1 MKAQGLQP
9 LGFRWPQPSTL
20 NPQPSTLNDPAMIEV
35 EIKFRV
41 PSPDLIERLTREARL
56 VFGEP
61 LLQRDIYF
69 NHPQRNFRETDE
81 ALRIRTS
88 GDQNALTYKAP
99 RLDTFTRTRPETEIP
114 FLAGATSTEQMQ
126 SVLLALG
133 FRVIETVEKTRRV
146 APFTWEGQPVE
157 VTLDEPRSLG
167 TFLEIEM
174 LAADDQWQLARDQIV
189 RLAEHW
195 QILDLREP
203 RSYLRM
209 LLEQQGGL

>member
-1 MKAQGLQP
+1 
-9 LGFRWPQPSTL
+9 
-20 NPQPSTLNDPAMIEV
+20 MIEV

-41 PSPDLIERLTREARL
+41 PNPALVSRLIAVGHLS
-56 VFGEP
+56 FGEP
-61 LLQRDIYF
+61 VVQRDIYF

-99 RLDTFTRTRPETEIP
+99 RLDTLTRTRPETEIP
-114 FLAGATSTEQMQ
+114 FLAGAESTAQMQ

-133 FRVIETVEKTRRV
+133 FRIIESVEKTRRT
-146 APFTWEGQPVE
+146 AGFHWEGATIE
-157 VTLDEPRSLG
+157 VTLDELPSLG
-167 TFLEIEM
+167 TFLEIET
-174 LAADDQWQLARDQIV
+174 LAEEDHWEAARDKIV

-195 QILDLREP
+195 EILPLREP

-209 LLEQQGGL
+209 LLEQQGVL

>member
-1 MKAQGLQP
+1 
-9 LGFRWPQPSTL
+9 
-20 NPQPSTLNDPAMIEV
+20 MIEV

-41 PSPDLIERLTREARL
+41 PSLDLIERLTREAGL
-56 VFGEP
+56 AFGEP
-61 LLQRDIYF
+61 ILQRDIYF

-99 RLDTFTRTRPETEIP
+99 KLDTFTRTRPETEIP

-126 SVLLALG
+126 SVLLSLG

-146 APFTWEGQPVE
+146 APFQWEGQPVE
-157 VTLDEPRSLG
+157 VTLDEARSLG
-167 TFLEIEM
+167 TFLEIEIM
-174 LAADDQWQLARDQIV
+174 AAEDQWPLARDQIV

-195 QILDLREP
+195 EILDLREP

-209 LLEQQGGL
+209 LLEQQGVL

>member
-1 MKAQGLQP
+1 
-9 LGFRWPQPSTL
+9 
-20 NPQPSTLNDPAMIEV
+20 MIEV

-41 PSPDLIERLTREARL
+41 PSPDLIERLTREAGL

-61 LLQRDIYF
+61 VLQRDIYF

-81 ALRIRTS
+81 ALRVRTS
-88 GDQNALTYKAP
+88 GEQNALTYKAP

-114 FLAGATSTEQMQ
+114 FLAGATSTEQMR
-126 SVLLALG
+126 SILLSLG

-146 APFTWEGQPVE
+146 APFIWEGRSVE
-157 VTLDEPRSLG
+157 VTLDEARSLG

-174 LAADDQWQLARDQIV
+174 LAAEDQWQSARDKIV
-189 RLAEHW
+189 RLAEQW

-203 RSYLRM
+203 KSYLRM
-209 LLEQQGGL
+209 LLEQQGVL

>member
-1 MKAQGLQP
+1 
-9 LGFRWPQPSTL
+9 
-20 NPQPSTLNDPAMIEV
+20 MIEV

-41 PSPDLIERLTREARL
+41 PSLDLIERLTREAGL

-61 LLQRDIYF
+61 VLQRDIYF

-99 RLDTFTRTRPETEIP
+99 RLDTFTRTRPEIEIP

-133 FRVIETVEKTRRV
+133 FRVIETVEKTRRT
-146 APFTWEGQPVE
+146 AHLTWEEQPVE
-157 VTLDEPRSLG
+157 VTFDETRSLG
-167 TFLEIEM
+167 NFLEIEM
-174 LAADDQWQLARDQIV
+174 LADDDQWQLARDQIV
-189 RLAEHW
+189 RLAEQW
-195 QILDLREP
+195 QILVLREP

-209 LLEQQGGL
+209 LLEQQGVL

>member
-1 MKAQGLQP
+1 
-9 LGFRWPQPSTL
+9 
-20 NPQPSTLNDPAMIEV
+20 MIEV

-41 PSPDLIERLTREARL
+41 PSPDLIERLAREAGL

-61 LLQRDIYF
+61 VLQRDIYF
-69 NHPQRNFRETDE
+69 NHPQRNFRGTDE

-114 FLAGATSTEQMQ
+114 FLAGANSTEQMR
-126 SVLLALG
+126 SILLSLG

-157 VTLDEPRSLG
+157 VTLDEARSLG
-167 TFLEIEM
+167 TFLEIEIM
-174 LAADDQWQLARDQIV
+174 AADDRWPLARDQIV

-209 LLEQQGGL
+209 LLEQQGVL

>member
-1 MKAQGLQP
+1 
-9 LGFRWPQPSTL
+9 
-20 NPQPSTLNDPAMIEV
+20 MIEV

-41 PSPDLIERLTREARL
+41 PSPALVERLIGAAGL
-56 VFGEP
+56 VFGAP
-61 LLQRDIYF
+61 VLQRDIYF

-88 GDQNALTYKAP
+88 GDQNALTYKGP

-126 SVLLALG
+126 SVLLVLG
-133 FRVIETVEKTRRV
+133 FRIIETVEKTRRV
-146 APFTWEGQPVE
+146 APFLWEGQPVE
-157 VTLDEPRSLG
+157 VTLDEARSLG

-174 LAADDQWQLARDQIV
+174 LASEDNWHLARDQIV

-209 LLEQQGGL
+209 LLEQQGVLS

>member
-1 MKAQGLQP
+1 
-9 LGFRWPQPSTL
+9 
-20 NPQPSTLNDPAMIEV
+20 MIEV

-41 PSPDLIERLTREARL
+41 PDWSLIERLISAGNL
-56 VFGEP
+56 AFGEP
-61 LLQRDIYF
+61 LSQRDIYF

-88 GDQNALTYKAP
+88 GNQNLLTYKAP
-99 RLDTFTRTRPETEIP
+99 RLDTLTRTRPETEIP
-114 FLAGATSTEQMQ
+114 FLAGSASQQQMQ

-133 FRVIETVEKTRRV
+133 FRIIESVHKVRR
-146 APFTWEGQPVE
+146 AAAFTWEGAAIE
-157 VTLDEPRSLG
+157 VTLDEVPSLG
-167 TFLEIEM
+167 TYLEIET
-174 LAADDQWQLARDQIV
+174 LADDDQWQLARDQIV

-209 LLEQQGGL
+209 LLEQQGVI

>member
-1 MKAQGLQP
+1 
-9 LGFRWPQPSTL
+9 
-20 NPQPSTLNDPAMIEV
+20 MIEV

-41 PSPDLIERLTREARL
+41 PDSSLLDQLTHDIGL

-61 LLQRDIYF
+61 VLQRDIYF

-88 GDQNALTYKAP
+88 GDQNALTYKGP
-99 RLDTFTRTRPETEIP
+99 RLDTFTRTRPETEIT
-114 FLAGATSTEQMQ
+114 FLAGATSAEQMR

-133 FRVIETVEKTRRV
+133 FRIIETVEKTRRT
-146 APFTWEGQPVE
+146 APFQWEDQTVE
-157 VTLDEPRSLG
+157 VTLDEARSLG

-174 LAADDQWQLARDQIV
+174 LASEDNWQLARDQIV

-203 RSYLRM
+203 RSYLGM
-209 LLEQQGGL
+209 LLEQQGVL